1 MHYQIIIAVAAY
13 FISAAAVGAMSA
25 PTKEQ
30 ESGFYGWLYR
40 FLQILAAN
48 GARLA
53 EAKFGAIADVE
64 GAHASTVTSTTV
76 ERRVD
81 AAISTTK

>member
-1 MHYQIIIAVAAY
+1 MHMHYQIIIAIAVY
-13 FISAAAVGAMSA
+13 FISAAAVGAMSP

-53 EAKFGAIADVE
+53 EAKFGAIAEVE
-64 GAHASTVTSTTV
+64 GSRDS
-76 ERRVD
+76 
-81 AAISTTK
+81 STTK